1 MYPEEGG
8 AAPEP
13 AGMGGGIKY
22 AVTRNLEGLIPVILI
37 LVIGFFLAVQFDV
50 ITSST
55 PVVGM
60 VADLI
65 KGKSQPANML
75 IIGATSQDVITILDD
90 SRDLV
95 VYRIMDPA
103 SLDRNPKEQL
113 AYYDIVLL
121 DQSEQA
127 NKSVSRELGEAI
139 EAYVKRGGK
148 LIVVLDSGITRPG
161 APDVAGWKNTF
172 GSVVPVNCD
181 RVINNQP
188 VCMNRISVR
197 GKVYSEDEE
206 HPIMRG
212 ISVAPADPYVYEYF
226 EVLDVTT
233 DGKEIA
239 YIEDAGPTKKQYP
252 AIVEKKLVIGKS
264 IYFNYNPGT
273 TRGIFESTLRYLK

>member
-8 AAPEP
+8 AAPE
-13 AGMGGGIKY
+13 AGGGGNFKY
-22 AVTRNLEGLIPVILI
+22 AVTHNLEGLIPVILI

-50 ITSST
+50 ITSNT

-65 KGKSQPANML
+65 KGKSQPASML

-95 VYRIMDPA
+95 HYRIMDP
-103 SLDRNPKEQL
+103 SMLERNPKEQL
-113 AYYDIVLL
+113 AYYDIVML

-161 APDVAGWKNTF
+161 APDVAGWANTF
-172 GSVVPVNCD
+172 GSVVPVSCD

-188 VCMNRISVR
+188 VCMNRISVM
-197 GKVYSEDEE
+197 GKIYREDEE
-206 HPIMRG
+206 HPIMSG
-212 ISVAPADPYVYEYF
+212 IPVAPADPAVNEYF
-226 EVLDVTT
+226 TVLDVGT

-239 YIEDAGPTKKQYP
+239 YIEDLGPVKKQYP

-273 TRGIFESTLRYLK
+273 TRGIFESTIRYLK